1 MSESTPLIDVRE
13 DETFLGD
20 ERDVKAALV
29 ASRRFAQGEN
39 VTPETPFASVEEANE
54 AADAI
59 QGLKLVI
66 NGANEHRLSITAP
79 FRAATELVNGQYKE
93 LLSTADT
100 AVGVLTKRA
109 LATKRERD
117 RREAE
122 AERERREQLQRRE
135 EEAAAKAAETARK
148 AEADPTDPAAAQEAA
163 EARRRAA
170 SAAAATAR
178 REAGQDAKPKQLRG
192 SFASLGSVTDYKW
205 DVFDRSALPAEHTIE
220 NKKSIEA
227 AVKAEKA
234 IAKAQGRE
242 FNLQL
247 IPGVRIWP
255 EERGASRGPRS

>member
-1 MSESTPLIDVRE
+1 VSEPKPLIDVRE

-20 ERDVKAALV
+20 ERDVKAALI
-29 ASRRFAQGEN
+29 AARRFAQGDN
-39 VTPETPFASVEEANE
+39 VTPDTPFASVEEGNE

-59 QGLKLVI
+59 QSLKQI
-66 NGANEHRLSITAP
+66 IKGANDHRLAITEP
-79 FRAATELVNGQYKE
+79 FRATTELVNGQYKE

-117 RREAE
+117 RREEE
-122 AERERREQLQRRE
+122 AERKRREELQRRE
-135 EEAAAKAAETARK
+135 EEAAAKAAETARR
-148 AEADPTDPAAAQEAA
+148 AEADPADVAAAREAA

-170 SAAAATAR
+170 EAAAATAR
-178 REAGQDAKPKQLRG
+178 RESGQDARPKQLRG
-192 SFASLGSVTDYKW
+192 STASLGSVTDYKW
-205 DVFDRSALPAEHTIE
+205 DVYDRSALPAEHTVE

-234 IAKAQGRE
+234 MAKAQGRE

-255 EERGASRGPRS
+255 EERGVSRGAR